1 MRNNKS
7 NFAKLYTIFVLQLS
21 ILLLLLNFILDKNF
35 LSNKFNSYLFNKKK
49 ILFIYNIRNLV
60 RNFVTFYTFIF
71 EYLI

>member
-49 ILFIYNIRNLV
+49 ILFTYNIRNLV

>member
-21 ILLLLLNFILDKNF
+21 ILLLLLNFILDKKF